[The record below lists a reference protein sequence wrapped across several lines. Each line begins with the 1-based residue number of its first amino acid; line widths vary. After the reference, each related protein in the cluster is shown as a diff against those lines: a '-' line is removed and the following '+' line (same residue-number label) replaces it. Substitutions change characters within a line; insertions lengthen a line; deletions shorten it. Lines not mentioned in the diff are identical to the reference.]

1 MHTDNSNASHWCGDA
16 TFSLTS
22 MVDFQGPVITSL
34 SVKTMP
40 SNTQIKILVGLKIMR
55 TSLNLGDLGVD
66 HHFSISRLRWSDVY
80 PFIRQTQIFLILY
93 AVPVDVDVTI

>member
-16 TFSLTS
+16 TFSPTS

-55 TSLNLGDLGVD
+55 TSLNLGLD
-66 HHFSISRLRWSDVY
+66 HHFSISRLRWSDGIPVS
-80 PFIRQTQIFLILY
+80 QTNPNFFDFVCC
-93 AVPVDVDVTI
+93 ASRC